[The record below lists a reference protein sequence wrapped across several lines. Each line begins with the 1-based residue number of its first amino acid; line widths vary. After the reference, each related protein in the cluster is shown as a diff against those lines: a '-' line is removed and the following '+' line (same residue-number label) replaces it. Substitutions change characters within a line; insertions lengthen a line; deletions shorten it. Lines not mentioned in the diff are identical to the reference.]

1 MSDSLLDNAE
11 GLKRLI
17 DYIDKFTVREY
28 GKFITTLAIIEE
40 EKIELETAVAVCK
53 YLMND
58 INRYVDEDEKRRLNN
73 D

>member
-17 DYIDKFTVREY
+17 DYIDKFTVREF
-28 GKFITTLAIIEE
+28 GKFITTLTIIDE
-40 EKIELETAVAVCK
+40 EKIDVEIAITVCK

-58 INRYVDEDEKRRLNN
+58 IGRYLDEDERRRLNN